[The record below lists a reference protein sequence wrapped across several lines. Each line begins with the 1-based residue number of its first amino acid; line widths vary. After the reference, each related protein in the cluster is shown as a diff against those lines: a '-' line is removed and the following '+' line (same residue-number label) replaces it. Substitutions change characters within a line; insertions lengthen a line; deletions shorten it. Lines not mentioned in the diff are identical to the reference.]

1 MSTEQSKIDTGK
13 GKTNALMIGTGLAV
27 ASLILLPA
35 VATRI
40 GLGSSLTGALRIALM
55 KASYRRAGGKSGDG
69 DSAPPPPC
77 CQ

>member
-1 MSTEQSKIDTGK
+1 MSAEQSKTVERK
-13 GKTNALMIGTGLAV
+13 NHTSALVVGTGLAL

-35 VATRI
+35 VATRL

-55 KASYRRAGGKSGDG
+55 KASYRAGGNKAGDG
-69 DSAPPPPC
+69 TSAPPPPC